1 MATIS
6 CLEINQ
12 TINELLIAFDDCNKI
27 KNSDLR
33 KLVELIAAVHE
44 CCGGGP
50 LYNTKIQEVYTPITD
65 TIVSYPVNSFH
76 SISVMVLVG
85 NITQQ
90 IGPTIVTY
98 PTGSVLNT
106 EFTTL
111 NQTTIEFTVKAGATV
126 VVEYLIETI

>member
-1 MATIS
+1 MATIQ
-6 CLEINQ
+6 CNEINQ

-33 KLVELIAAVHE
+33 KLVELVAAVNE

-50 LYNTKIQEVYTPITD
+50 LYNTKIQEVYTPLID
-65 TIVSYPVNSFH
+65 TVVSYPVNSFH
-76 SISVMVLVG
+76 SISIMIISG
-85 NITQQ
+85 NITQS